1 MSWRTWVF
9 LGLFRWKQ
17 ELRSKLSKPPN
28 HMARLVQISQAFKQ
42 PLPGKCCW
50 EFGKPMTLDSC
61 TKLGIKGKTTR
72 PKQEAWNKEVTLK
85 TKQSTSIWTVF
96 RWMSTFKSPNCFS
109 LALFYGLFRTDLFCR
124 SLPFSARQK
133 IGSVWGATF
142 VSFDCLC
149 FTTISNFGFIHAFN
163 GYV

>member
-17 ELRSKLSKPPN
+17 ELRRKLSKPPN
-28 HMARLVQISQAFKQ
+28 HMARLVQISLAFKQ
-42 PLPGKCCW
+42 PLPRKCCW

-96 RWMSTFKSPNCFS
+96 RWMSTFKSPNCFCVGTLSRPVSDRPVLQVAS
-109 LALFYGLFRTDLFCR
+109 LFLHVKKLASFMHSMVMY
-124 SLPFSARQK
+124 RQL
-133 IGSVWGATF
+133 S
-142 VSFDCLC
+142 
-149 FTTISNFGFIHAFN
+149 TTMKQ
-163 GYV
+163 